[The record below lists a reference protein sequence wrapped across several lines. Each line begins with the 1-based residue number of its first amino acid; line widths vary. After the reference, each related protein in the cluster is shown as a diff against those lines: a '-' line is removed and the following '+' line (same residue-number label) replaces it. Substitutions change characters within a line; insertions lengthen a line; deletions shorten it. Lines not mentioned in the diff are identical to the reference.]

1 MRSKGISLTAI
12 SVSADQDPM
21 FTYQKTNRY
30 FAQIARGLE
39 KYGAEELAALGCRE
53 ITPKFMGVYFDAD
66 PATLYRVNYMS
77 RLCTRVL
84 AQLLTFDCHSTKYL
98 YKTARKI
105 DWHGLLSEKQTFAI
119 NASVT
124 GSHIKHSQYAA
135 LCLKDAIADH
145 FRDRCGIR
153 PDVDTENPDV
163 WFHLRIERN
172 RAIISLD
179 TSGGSLHRRGYR
191 QMSVEAPMQET
202 VAAAII
208 RFSKWDGSVPLVDPL
223 CGSGTILAEA
233 LMHYCHIPAGFLR
246 KKFGFEMMPE
256 FDRELWHRVR
266 AEANGRIQRLPAGL
280 LAGSDSSAE
289 AVKAAQHN
297 CRLLPHGDSISI
309 KNKRYQEITLP
320 RSAVIVTN
328 PPYGIRLKQ
337 KEGAEPFIRELGDF
351 LKRKVRGSAY
361 LYLGKPELAKE
372 IGLRPVWEKPLM
384 NGGLEGV
391 LVKLDIA

>member
-1 MRSKGISLTAI
+1 
-12 SVSADQDPM
+12 M

-39 KYGAEELAALGCRE
+39 QYGAEELAGLGCRE
-53 ITPKFMGVYFDAD
+53 VKAKFMGIYFDAD
-66 PATLYRVNYMS
+66 PATLYRANYMS
-77 RLCTRVL
+77 RLSSRIL

-105 DWHGLLSEKQTFAI
+105 DWHQLLSEKNTFAV

-124 GSHIKHSQYAA
+124 GSSIKHSHYAA
-135 LCLKDAIADH
+135 LCLKDAIVDH
-145 FRDRCGIR
+145 FRDLTGIR
-153 PDVDTENPDV
+153 PDIDTENPDV

-208 RFSKWDGSVPLVDPL
+208 RLSNWDGGTPLIDPM
-223 CGSGTILAEA
+223 CGSGTILTEA
-233 LMHYCHIPAGFLR
+233 LMHCCRIPAAYLR

-256 FDRELWHRVR
+256 YDKELWNKVR
-266 AEANGRIQRLPAGL
+266 TEANSGIARLPSGL
-280 LAGSDSSAE
+280 LTGSDASAE
-289 AVKAAQHN
+289 AVIAALHN
-297 CRLLPHGDSISI
+297 CRLLPHGDKIII
-309 KNKRYQEITLP
+309 KNKRYQDISPT
-320 RSAVIVTN
+320 RDTIIVTN

-337 KEGAEPFIRELGDF
+337 SEGAGRFMRELGDF
-351 LKRKVRGSAY
+351 LKRQRRCSTAY
-361 LYLGKPELAKE
+361 LYLGRPELVKE
-372 IGLRPVWEKPLM
+372 IGLRPAWQKTLM

-391 LVKLDIA
+391 LVKFDIA

>member
-1 MRSKGISLTAI
+1 
-12 SVSADQDPM
+12 M

-39 KYGAEELAALGCRE
+39 QYGAEELAGLGCRE
-53 ITPKFMGVYFDAD
+53 VKPKFMGIYFDAD
-66 PATLYRVNYMS
+66 PATLYRANYMA
-77 RLCTRVL
+77 RLCTRIL

-105 DWHGLLSEKQTFAI
+105 DWHELLSEKNTFAV

-135 LCLKDAIADH
+135 LCLKDAIVDH
-145 FRDRCGIR
+145 FRDRTGIR
-153 PDVDTENPDV
+153 PNIDTENPDV

-191 QMSVEAPMQET
+191 QLSVEAPMQET

-208 RFSKWDGSVPLVDPL
+208 RLSNWDGTTPLIDPM
-223 CGSGTILAEA
+223 CGSGTILTEA
-233 LMHYCHIPAGFLR
+233 LMHRCRIPAAYLR
-246 KKFGFEMMPE
+246 RKFGFEMMPE
-256 FDRELWHRVR
+256 FDQGLWDRVR
-266 AEANGRIQRLPAGL
+266 AEANSSIQRLPGGL
-280 LAGSDSSAE
+280 LTGSDVSAE

-297 CRLLPHGDSISI
+297 CRMLPHGDKIII
-309 KNKRYQEITLP
+309 KNKRYQDIAPT
-320 RSAVIVTN
+320 RDAIIVTN

-337 KEGAEPFIRELGDF
+337 NEGAERFMRELGDF
-351 LKRKVRGSAY
+351 LKRQQHCTAAY
-361 LYLGKPELAKE
+361 LYLGRPELVKE
-372 IGLRPVWEKPLM
+372 LGLRTAWQKPLLT
-384 NGGLEGV
+384 GGLEGI
-391 LVKLDIA
+391 LVRFDIA

>member
-1 MRSKGISLTAI
+1 
-12 SVSADQDPM
+12 M

-39 KYGAEELAALGCRE
+39 QYGAEELAGLGCRE
-53 ITPKFMGVYFDAD
+53 VKAKFMGIYFDAD
-66 PATLYRVNYMS
+66 LATLYRANYMS
-77 RLCTRVL
+77 RLCTRIL

-105 DWHGLLSEKQTFAI
+105 DWHQLLSEKNTFAI

-135 LCLKDAIADH
+135 LCLKDAIVDH
-145 FRDRCGIR
+145 FRDRTGIR
-153 PDVDTENPDV
+153 PDVDTENPDL

-208 RFSKWDGSVPLVDPL
+208 RLSNWDGNTPLIDPM
-223 CGSGTILAEA
+223 CGSGTILTEA
-233 LMHYCHIPAGFLR
+233 LMHRCQIPAAYLR
-246 KKFGFEMMPE
+246 KKFGFAMMPE
-256 FDRELWHRVR
+256 YDQGLWDQVR
-266 AEANGRIQRLPAGL
+266 AEANSGIKRLPGGL
-280 LAGSDSSAE
+280 LTGSDASPE
-289 AVKAAQHN
+289 AVKAALHN
-297 CRLLPHGDSISI
+297 CRLLPHGDKIII
-309 KNKRYQEITLP
+309 KNKRYQDISP
-320 RSAVIVTN
+320 PPDAIIVTN

-337 KEGAEPFIRELGDF
+337 SEGAERFIRELGDF
-351 LKRKVRGSAY
+351 LKRQQRCAAAY
-361 LYLGKPELAKE
+361 LYLGRPELVKE
-372 IGLRPVWEKPLM
+372 IGLRPAWQKNLM

-391 LVKLDIA
+391 LVRFNLA